1 LQRRFLY
8 SLTLSLTLPSP
19 SSSRNRSAEH
29 NATMAVIDELPQQA
43 AAPQPIDIEAWTEQ
57 ATAALGSVT
66 ITAPGEVTRA
76 TAVTL
81 AIPLD
86 DDALASGGPVQ
97 PVGAAAAA
105 KEGGLYKRK
114 APVRRDSMNRR
125 EALLKGKEGSRQ
137 RRRWENGTL
146 RPPSP

>member
-1 LQRRFLY
+1 
-8 SLTLSLTLPSP
+8 
-19 SSSRNRSAEH
+19 
-29 NATMAVIDELPQQA
+29 MAVIDEIPQA
-43 AAPQPIDIEAWTEQ
+43 AAPQPIDIEAWTQQ
-57 ATAALGSVT
+57 ATAAMSSVT
-66 ITAPGEVTRA
+66 ISAPGEVVGA

-86 DDALASGGPVQ
+86 DHDIATGGAVQ
-97 PVGAAAAA
+97 PVGAAAVA

-114 APVRRDSMNRR
+114 APLRRDSMNRR

-146 RPPSP
+146 YPSSLWSFMLRRSTSHIESYLES

>member
-1 LQRRFLY
+1 
-8 SLTLSLTLPSP
+8 
-19 SSSRNRSAEH
+19 
-29 NATMAVIDELPQQA
+29 MAVIDEIPQEA
-43 AAPQPIDIEAWTEQ
+43 AAPQPIDIEAWTEE
-57 ATAALGSVT
+57 ATAAMSSVT
-66 ITAPGEVTRA
+66 ISAPGEVLGA

-86 DDALASGGPVQ
+86 DDTLATGGPVR

-114 APVRRDSMNRR
+114 APLRRDSMDRR

-137 RRRWENGTL
+137 RRRWENGTYWPFCPDL
-146 RPPSP
+146 HSNISRTTCFSSSDWDVDAWDQIVF